1 MSIRAPKPEVRK
13 FVVALAAGCGGF
25 IALWAVEKML
35 VAGGMAPRRTYLD
48 ELLVGVMAALLALAL
63 ETHHQAEMR
72 RIRQA
77 AQLMGQLNH
86 YIRNSLQVILSCS
99 TMNPG
104 PASQEAIRSSVRRI
118 EWVLDKIVKE
128 SELFS
133 GTETYLTRAGA
144 AELDLIS
151 PLQSPPGNQ
160 PGAASGGPLPGS
172 RADATEESR
181 PRDDSETRHR
191 KN

>member
-1 MSIRAPKPEVRK
+1 MSTRVPKPGVRN
-13 FVVALAAGCGGF
+13 VLVALAAGCGGF
-25 IALWAVEKML
+25 IALWAVEKIL
-35 VAGGMAPRRTYLD
+35 VAGGIAPRRTYLD
-48 ELLVGVMAALLALAL
+48 ELLVGMMAALLALAL

-99 TMNPG
+99 TMSPG

-118 EWVLDKIVKE
+118 EWVLNKIVKE

-133 GTETYLTRAGA
+133 GTESYLTA
-144 AELDLIS
+144 AAASQLELLDL
-151 PLQSPPGNQ
+151 LQVHPEKVQPEKKPG
-160 PGAASGGPLPGS
+160 
-172 RADATEESR
+172 DATNRSLAVG
-181 PRDDSETRHR
+181 PAANSEQYKQKR
-191 KN
+191 KS